1 VPDLRPA
8 VAHARR
14 FEVFDDDPLH
24 EDTRKLIEGTLYSNG
39 IVVSCWVTDIGSIAV
54 FPGGLEHF
62 SRVSLMPQGNQHPEH
77 TQRTIRW
84 LD

>member
-14 FEVFDDDPLH
+14 FEVFDRDPSD
-24 EDTRKLIEGTLYSNG
+24 EQARKLIEGTLHTNG
-39 IVVSCWVTDIGSIAV
+39 IVTSCWVTDVGSVAV

-62 SRVSLMPQGNQHPEH
+62 SAVSLTPQGTRHPEH
-77 TQRTIRW
+77 TARAVRW